1 MENKFEWKKAGALA
15 LVGIIDRNKVL
26 LGKWLWW
33 YPLDF
38 QSVWAPMIW
47 SKYEQAENHQAA
59 INVLHSSHRSPW
71 IQVLPSFLSQNC
83 LWDVAKIWFWVD
95 PWVASTLLSSRL
107 PRLFNLSNLKE
118 GGGIRKSLWRPIFS
132 LGVLFSVANC
142 TRNDNTLSSFSFES
156 IRCNLQSVLL
166 IQQSNSNF
174 FFFFFY
180 QQIKVI
186 SLIKNRVIL
195 LRK

>member
-15 LVGIIDRNKVL
+15 LLGIIDRNKVL

-83 LWDVAKIWFWVD
+83 LWDVAKYGFGLILGWLLPLWALGFHGFSIYLIWKKVEVFENLSGD
-95 PWVASTLLSSRL
+95 PSSVWEFCFLWPIAPETIILFLVSLLS
-107 PRLFNLSNLKE
+107 LSDVICN
-118 GGGIRKSLWRPIFS
+118 RFS
-132 LGVLFSVANC
+132 LFSRA
-142 TRNDNTLSSFSFES
+142 TQIFFS
-156 IRCNLQSVLL
+156 
-166 IQQSNSNF
+166 
-174 FFFFFY
+174 FFFY

-186 SLIKNRVIL
+186 SLIKNRVVL